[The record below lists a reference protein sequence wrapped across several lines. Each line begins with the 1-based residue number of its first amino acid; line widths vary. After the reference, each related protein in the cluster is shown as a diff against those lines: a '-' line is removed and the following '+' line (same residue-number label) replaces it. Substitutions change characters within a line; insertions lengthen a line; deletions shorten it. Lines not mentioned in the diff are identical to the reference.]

1 MNELLLAFG
10 ALTLG
15 LAGLIWGADYFVSAA
30 ASGAKTLGV
39 SPIVIGLTVVA
50 FGTSAPEI
58 IVSINSALQDVGEL
72 AVGNALGSNLA
83 NIGLVLGITALVKP
97 VPAQRHLI
105 SQEGPILILITFFAG
120 LCLYNGY
127 LGRTESILMLLITPI
142 LLWVTIK
149 YKKHHPDQ
157 EEKAFVEDIPE
168 IPTSTA
174 AVGFTIGLVAM
185 LVASHGLVWGA
196 KIIAFELGMSELL
209 IGLTIVAI
217 GTSLPELATSIAGT
231 LRGHHDIAIGNVFGS
246 NMFNLLLVMPVAG
259 VIAPLQLE
267 SAVFFRDYVAVSVL
281 TLILIGTIVFKHLR
295 NNNHNHKQ
303 TVYVS
308 RRFGI
313 VLLSSYVLYFII
325 LLPTS

>member
-10 ALTLG
+10 ALIIG
-15 LAGLIWGADYFVSAA
+15 LMGLIWGADHFVSAA
-30 ASGAKTLGV
+30 ARGAKTLGV

-58 IVSINSALQDVGEL
+58 IVSINSALQDAGEL

-97 VPAQRHLI
+97 VPAQRHLMY
-105 SQEGPILILITFFAG
+105 QEGPILILITLLTG
-120 LCLYNGY
+120 LCLYNAY
-127 LGRTESILMLLITPI
+127 LGRMESILMLLITPV

-157 EEKAFVEDIPE
+157 EEKAFVEDISG
-168 IPTSTA
+168 ISKRA
-174 AVGFTIGLVAM
+174 AATGFLIGLITM
-185 LVASHGLVWGA
+185 LLASHALVWGA
-196 KIIAFELGMSELL
+196 KVIALEMGMSELL

-217 GTSLPELATSIAGT
+217 GTSLPELAASIAGT

-246 NMFNLLLVMPVAG
+246 NMFNLLLVMPAAG
-259 VIAPLQLE
+259 IIKPLQLDP
-267 SAVFFRDYVAVSVL
+267 AVFFRDYLAVSVL
-281 TLILIGTIVFKHLR
+281 TLILISTIIFKHLQ
-295 NNNHNHKQ
+295 NNKQ

-313 VLLSSYVLYFII
+313 VLLSSYILYFII

>member
-10 ALTLG
+10 ALIIG

-30 ASGAKTLGV
+30 ARGAKTLGV

-58 IVSINSALQDVGEL
+58 IVSINSALQNVGEL

-97 VPAQRHLI
+97 LPAQRHLV
-105 SQEGPILILITFFAG
+105 SQEGPILIVITLLAG
-120 LCLYNGY
+120 LCLYNAY
-127 LGRTESILMLLITPI
+127 LGRMESILMFLITPV

-157 EEKAFVEDIPE
+157 EEKAFVEDIPS
-168 IPTSTA
+168 ISVSAATA
-174 AVGFTIGLVAM
+174 GFFIGLFTM
-185 LVASHGLVWGA
+185 LLASHALVWGA
-196 KIIAFELGMSELL
+196 KIVALELGMSELI

-217 GTSLPELATSIAGT
+217 GTSLPELAASIAGT

-246 NMFNLLLVMPVAG
+246 NMFNLLMVMPAAG
-259 VIAPLQLE
+259 IITPLTLDP
-267 SAVFFRDYVAVSVL
+267 AVFFRDYIAVSVL
-281 TLILIGTIVFKHLR
+281 TLMLIGTIIYKHR
-295 NNNHNHKQ
+295 QNGKQ
-303 TVYVS
+303 SVYLS

-313 VLLSSYVLYFII
+313 VLLSSYILYFII